1 VTPPRIGILCS
12 RIRVE
17 EKLLLEALRAR
28 GAEPERIDDEQV
40 SLEIRGGAGPG
51 TFPGEVTAPPA
62 WDVVFDRSLSQTRAL
77 AALRILEAQGI
88 LTVNPAGVVATC
100 GDKVAT
106 SAALASRGLPSP
118 RTLVAFTPEAALRA
132 VEEIGYPVV
141 IKPAV
146 GSWGRMVSRLND
158 RDAAEAV
165 LEHKRALGTA
175 ADSVFYV
182 QEHVDKPGRDIRS
195 FVVGGETI
203 CAIYRRSEHW
213 ITNTARGGEASNC
226 PVTGEIDR
234 LSRAAAEAVGGGM
247 VAVDLLERGDGEL
260 LISEVNH
267 TMEFRNS
274 IEVTGVDIPG
284 RMADHVLA
292 LAARRMTTGALA

>member
-1 VTPPRIGILCS
+1 MTPPRIGILCS

-17 EKLLLEALRAR
+17 EKLLLQALRAR
-28 GAEPERIDDEQV
+28 GAEPERIDDDQV
-40 SLEIRGGAGPG
+40 TLEICGAAGPG
-51 TFPGEVTAPPA
+51 GLPA
-62 WDVVFDRSLSQTRAL
+62 AAAATPVWDVVFDRSLSQTRAL
-77 AALRILEAQGI
+77 AALRVLEAQGI
-88 LTVNPAGVVATC
+88 VTVNTARVVATC

-106 SAALASRGLPSP
+106 SAALAGRGLPSP

-132 VEEIGYPVV
+132 VEELGYPVV

-175 ADSVFYV
+175 ADFVFYV

-195 FVVGGETI
+195 FVIGGETI

-226 PVTGEIDR
+226 PVTAEIDR

-247 VAVDLLERGDGEL
+247 VAVDLMERGDGEL

-274 IEVTGVDIPG
+274 IDTTGVDIPG

-292 LAARRMTTGALA
+292 LAERGVPVGTAS

>member
-1 VTPPRIGILCS
+1 MTPPRIGVLCS

-17 EKLLLEALRAR
+17 EKLLLQAFRAR
-28 GAEPERIDDEQV
+28 GVEPERIDDDELV
-40 SLEIRGGAGPG
+40 LDIAGAGP
-51 TFPGEVTAPPA
+51 AP
-62 WDVVFDRSLSQTRAL
+62 WDAVLDRSLSQSRAL
-77 AALRILEAQGI
+77 AALRVLEAQGVA
-88 LTVNPAGVVATC
+88 TVNTAAVVTLC

-106 SAALASRGLPSP
+106 SAALAARSLPTP

-132 VEEIGYPVV
+132 VEELGYPVV

-203 CAIYRRSEHW
+203 CAIYRESDHW
-213 ITNTARGGEASNC
+213 ITNTARGGRASNC
-226 PVTGEIDR
+226 PVTADIDR
-234 LSRAAAEAVGGGM
+234 LSLAAAGAVGGGM

-260 LISEVNH
+260 LVSEVNH

-274 IEVTGVDIPG
+274 IDTTGVDIPG
-284 RMADHVLA
+284 RMAEHVLA
-292 LAARRMTTGALA
+292 LAAGRPLVSAAS

>member
-1 VTPPRIGILCS
+1 VTSPRIGILCS

-17 EKLLLEALRAR
+17 EKLLLQAFRAR
-28 GAEPERIDDEQV
+28 GTEPERIDDDEV
-40 SLEIRGGAGPG
+40 VLDIRGPAG
-51 TFPGEVTAPPA
+51 VPPR
-62 WDVVFDRSLSQTRAL
+62 WDVVVDRSLSQTRAL
-77 AALRILEAQGI
+77 AALRVLEAQGVP
-88 LTVNPAGVVATC
+88 TVNTAAVVATC
-100 GDKVAT
+100 GDKLAT
-106 SAALASRGLPSP
+106 SAALAARGLPSP
-118 RTLVAFTPEAALRA
+118 RTLIAFTPEAALRA
-132 VEEIGYPVV
+132 IEELGYPVV

-165 LEHKRALGTA
+165 LEHKRALGSA
-175 ADSVFYV
+175 ADSVYYI

-203 CAIYRRSEHW
+203 CAIYRMSEHW
-213 ITNTARGGEASNC
+213 ITNTARGGHASNC
-226 PVTGEIDR
+226 PVTAEIDR
-234 LSRAAAEAVGGGM
+234 LSRGAAGAVGGGM

-267 TMEFRNS
+267 TMEFRHS
-274 IEVTGVDIPG
+274 IDTTGVDIPG

-292 LAARRMTTGALA
+292 LARSQAAVGAAS

>member
-1 VTPPRIGILCS
+1 MTSPRIGVLCS
-12 RIRVE
+12 RIRLE
-17 EKLLLEALRAR
+17 EKLLLQALRAR
-28 GAEPERIDDEQV
+28 GAEPVRIDDDEAV
-40 SLEIRGGAGPG
+40 LEIRGQAG
-51 TFPGEVTAPPA
+51 TSPP
-62 WDVVFDRSLSQTRAL
+62 WDAVLDRSLSQSRAL
-77 AALRILEAQGI
+77 AALRVLEAQGVT
-88 LTVNPAGVVATC
+88 TVNAAAVVAVC

-106 SAALASRGLPSP
+106 SAALARRGLPTP
-118 RTLVAFTPEAALRA
+118 RTLVAFTPEAALRG
-132 VEEIGYPVV
+132 VEELGYPVV

-195 FVVGGETI
+195 FVVDGETI

-274 IEVTGVDIPG
+274 IDTTGVDIPG

-292 LAARRMTTGALA
+292 LAVRRTAVGALA

>member
-1 VTPPRIGILCS
+1 VTAPHIGILCS

-17 EKLLLEALRAR
+17 EKLLLQALRAR
-28 GAEPERIDDEQV
+28 GAEPERIDDDEV
-40 SLEIRGGAGPG
+40 TLEIRGESGPG
-51 TFPGEVTAPPA
+51 ALPAAAAATPA
-62 WDVVFDRSLSQTRAL
+62 WDVVLDRSLSQTRAL

-88 LTVNPAGVVATC
+88 VTVNTARVVATC

-106 SAALASRGLPSP
+106 STALASRALPSP

-132 VEEIGYPVV
+132 IEELGYPVV

-195 FVVGGETI
+195 FVVDGETI

-274 IEVTGVDIPG
+274 IDTTGVDIPG

-292 LAARRMTTGALA
+292 LAVRRTAVGALA

>member
-1 VTPPRIGILCS
+1 MTPPRIGILCS
-12 RIRVE
+12 RVRVE

-28 GAEPERIDDEQV
+28 GAEPERIDDDQV

-51 TFPGEVTAPPA
+51 TFLGAVTAPPA

-88 LTVNPAGVVATC
+88 LTVNPARVVATC

-226 PVTGEIDR
+226 PVTDEIDR

-284 RMADHVLA
+284 RMADHVLG
-292 LAARRMTTGALA
+292 LAAGRTTAGALA

>member
-1 VTPPRIGILCS
+1 
-12 RIRVE
+12 
-17 EKLLLEALRAR
+17 
-28 GAEPERIDDEQV
+28 
-40 SLEIRGGAGPG
+40 
-51 TFPGEVTAPPA
+51 
-62 WDVVFDRSLSQTRAL
+62 
-77 AALRILEAQGI
+77 
-88 LTVNPAGVVATC
+88 VVAVC

-106 SAALASRGLPSP
+106 SAALARRGLPTP
-118 RTLVAFTPEAALRA
+118 RTLVAFTPEAALRG
-132 VEEIGYPVV
+132 VEELGYPVV

-165 LEHKRALGTA
+165 LEHKRALGSA

-203 CAIYRRSEHW
+203 CAIYRESEHW
-213 ITNTARGGEASNC
+213 ITNTARGGHASNC
-226 PVTGEIDR
+226 PVTAEIDR
-234 LSRAAAEAVGGGM
+234 LSRGAADAVGGGM
-247 VAVDLLERGDGEL
+247 VAVDLLESRDGRL

-274 IEVTGVDIPG
+274 IDTTGVDIPG

-292 LAARRMTTGALA
+292 LAVRRTAVGALA

>member
-1 VTPPRIGILCS
+1 MTAPRIGILCS

-17 EKLLLEALRAR
+17 EKLLLQALRAR
-28 GAEPERIDDEQV
+28 GAEPERLDDDQV
-40 SLEIRGGAGPG
+40 VLAIRGQAGRGGGPG
-51 TFPGEVTAPPA
+51 AAAAAPA

-77 AALRILEAQGI
+77 AALRILEAQGVV
-88 LTVNPAGVVATC
+88 TVNTARVVATC

-106 SAALASRGLPSP
+106 SAALTGRGLPSP

-132 VEEIGYPVV
+132 VEELGYPVV

-146 GSWGRMVSRLND
+146 GSWGRMVARLND

-165 LEHKRALGTA
+165 LEHKRALGSA
-175 ADSVFYV
+175 ANSVFYV

-195 FVVGGETI
+195 FVIGGETI

-226 PVTGEIDR
+226 PVTGEVDR

-247 VAVDLLERGDGEL
+247 VAVDLMERGDGEL

-274 IEVTGVDIPG
+274 IDTTGVDIPG

-292 LAARRMTTGALA
+292 LAAQGTPVGAAW